1 MPNIPEKS
9 WFKIGE
15 VERIVDVRQHTLRAW
30 EKEFSELRPEKSPS
44 GQRIYSRRDVEVL
57 LVVKNLTMERGFTI
71 EGARREL
78 VHFEVL
84 REQLPGSRPAMSKA
98 SARKSPLRGRAGTA
112 PATDARVSQAVLT
125 GLRMEDEG
133 LLSQSSPI
141 ASATLSNEPEVAAT
155 RTPAG
160 SPEPEVNSSLDAQSR
175 LSAQLSTALARE
187 EAARAGAES
196 RLVELQMVIDQ
207 LRSELAEA
215 NARVAD
221 FESRLLAMNE
231 TLDAEKRVSEV
242 AAHKIRA
249 LETAADT
256 LRERAS
262 TARAELDAMREKARR
277 HWTSLLAEVDNWKH

>member
-78 VHFEVL
+78 VHFEAL
-84 REQLPGSRPAMSKA
+84 REQLPGTRPAMSKA
-98 SARKSPLRGRAGTA
+98 SARKSPPRGRAGTA
-112 PATDARVSQAVLT
+112 PATDNRVSQAVLT
-125 GLRMEDEG
+125 GLRMEDVG
-133 LLSQSSPI
+133 LLSPSSAI
-141 ASATLSNEPEVAAT
+141 ASAASTIEPEVAT
-155 RTPAG
+155 PTPAG
-160 SPEPEVNSSLDAQSR
+160 SPETEVNSSLDAQAR

-187 EAARAGAES
+187 EAARASAES
-196 RLVELQMVIDQ
+196 RLVELQMVIEQ
-207 LRSELAEA
+207 LRSELAGA
-215 NARVAD
+215 NASAAD
-221 FESRLLAMNE
+221 YESRLLAMKE
-231 TLDAEKRVSEV
+231 SLDAEKRAAEV

-256 LRERAS
+256 LRERAL
-262 TARAELDAMREKARR
+262 TARAELDALREKARR
-277 HWTSLLAEVDNWKH
+277 HWTSLLAEVDNSQH